1 MQAEEG
7 EMPKLGMLAIALL
20 ALLGGP
26 ALAQQVPQ
34 SRAQIQLSFAPV
46 VKQTA
51 PAVVNV
57 YARRVVR
64 QPGIP
69 GFSDDPFFRRFFGD
83 GGVFGRSRE
92 MVQNSLGSGVLVDPS
107 GIVVTNNHVIQGGTE
122 IRVVLSDRRE
132 FDATVTL
139 ADEHSDLAILK
150 VNAGQAKLPSLPLG
164 DSDNL
169 EVGDLV
175 LAIGNPFG
183 VGQTVT
189 SGIVSALA
197 RTEVGITDYQ
207 FFIQT
212 DAAINPGNSGGALID
227 LAGRLIGINTA
238 IYSRSG
244 GSIGIGFAIPANMVR
259 TVVASAMNGGKVSRP
274 WGGADL
280 QDVTAEMGE
289 TLGLDRP
296 RGAIVASLHPLSPMV
311 EAGIATGDII
321 VGVNGKPVE
330 NAKEF
335 DYRLATLS
343 VGQRTDVDLIR
354 KGKPL
359 TAKLALVRAP
369 DKPAREETQIKGRTP
384 LTGAVVAN
392 VSPALADELGLGISA
407 KGVAVV
413 AVKGGPAAEIGF
425 RKGDILL
432 EVNGEKVSNVKTL
445 QAALTKENA
454 YWELSIDRGGQV
466 RSVRL
471 GG

>member
-1 MQAEEG
+1 
-7 EMPKLGMLAIALL
+7 MPRVGMTAIALL
-20 ALLGGP
+20 LTLLGAP
-26 ALAQQVPQ
+26 AFAQQVPQ
-34 SRAQIQLSFAPV
+34 SREQIQLSFATV

-57 YARRVVR
+57 YAKRVVR

-83 GGVFGRSRE
+83 GGAFGRSRE

-107 GIVVTNNHVIQGGTE
+107 GIFVTNNHVIQGGTE

-150 VNAGQAKLPSLPLG
+150 VNPGQAKLPSLALG
-164 DSDNL
+164 DSDDL

-197 RTEVGITDYQ
+197 RTQVGITDYQ

-227 LAGRLIGINTA
+227 IAGRLIGINTA

-274 WGGADL
+274 WSGADL

-311 EAGIATGDII
+311 QAGIATGDVI
-321 VGVNGKPVE
+321 VGVNGKTVD

-343 VGQRTDVDLIR
+343 VGQQTAIDLFR
-354 KGKPL
+354 RGTPL

-369 DKPAREETQIKGRTP
+369 DKPAREDTVIKGRTP

-413 AVKGGPAAEIGF
+413 DVKGGPAAQIGF

-432 EVNGEKVSNVKTL
+432 EVNGEKVANVKAL

-454 YWELSIDRGGQV
+454 HWELSIDRGGRV

>member
-1 MQAEEG
+1 
-7 EMPKLGMLAIALL
+7 MPRLGMAAIALL
-20 ALLGGP
+20 LTLPGAP
-26 ALAQQVPQ
+26 AFAQQVPQ
-34 SRAQIQLSFAPV
+34 SREQIQLSFATV

-57 YARRVVR
+57 YAKRVVR

-83 GGVFGRSRE
+83 GGAFGRSRE

-150 VNAGQAKLPSLPLG
+150 INPGQAKLPSLSLG
-164 DSDNL
+164 NSDDL

-197 RTEVGITDYQ
+197 RTQVGITDYQ

-259 TVVASAMNGGKVSRP
+259 TVVASAVNGGKVSRP
-274 WGGADL
+274 WSGADL

-311 EAGIATGDII
+311 QAGIATGDVI
-321 VGVNGKPVE
+321 VGVNGKTVD

-343 VGQRTDVDLIR
+343 VGQQTAVDLLR

-369 DKPAREETQIKGRTP
+369 DQPAREDTVIKGRTP
-384 LTGAVVAN
+384 L
-392 VSPALADELGLGISA
+392 D
-407 KGVAVV
+407 
-413 AVKGGPAAEIGF
+413 
-425 RKGDILL
+425 R
-432 EVNGEKVSNVKTL
+432 
-445 QAALTKENA
+445 
-454 YWELSIDRGGQV
+454 RGGRQSLAGTC
-466 RSVRL
+466 RRARPRHL
-471 GG
+471 GQGRGRGST

>member
-1 MQAEEG
+1 
-7 EMPKLGMLAIALL
+7 MLAIALL

-34 SRAQIQLSFAPV
+34 SRAQVQLSFAPV

-150 VNAGQAKLPSLPLG
+150 VNAGQARLPSLSLG
-164 DSDNL
+164 DSDDL

-197 RTEVGITDYQ
+197 RTQVGITDYQ

-311 EAGIATGDII
+311 QAGIATGDII

-343 VGQRTDVDLIR
+343 VGQRTDVDVIR

-359 TAKLALVRAP
+359 RAKLALVQAP

-413 AVKGGPAAEIGF
+413 DVKGGPAAEIGF
-425 RKGDILL
+425 RKGDLLL
-432 EVNGEKVSNVKTL
+432 EVNGEKVTSVKTL

>member
-1 MQAEEG
+1 
-7 EMPKLGMLAIALL
+7 MPRVGMTAIALL
-20 ALLGGP
+20 LTLLGAP
-26 ALAQQVPQ
+26 AFAQQVPQ
-34 SRAQIQLSFAPV
+34 SREQIQLSFATV

-57 YARRVVR
+57 YAKRVVR

-83 GGVFGRSRE
+83 GGAFGRSRE

-150 VNAGQAKLPSLPLG
+150 VNPGQAKLPSLALG
-164 DSDNL
+164 DSDDL

-197 RTEVGITDYQ
+197 RTQVGITDYQ

-227 LAGRLIGINTA
+227 IAGRLIGINTA

-274 WGGADL
+274 WSGADL

-311 EAGIATGDII
+311 QAGIATGDVI
-321 VGVNGKPVE
+321 VGVNGKTVD

-343 VGQRTDVDLIR
+343 VGQQTAIDLFR
-354 KGKPL
+354 RGKPL

-369 DKPAREETQIKGRTP
+369 DKPAREDTVIKGRTP

-413 AVKGGPAAEIGF
+413 DVKGGPAAQIGF

-432 EVNGEKVSNVKTL
+432 EVNGEKVANVKAL

-454 YWELSIDRGGQV
+454 HWELSIDRGGRV

>member
-1 MQAEEG
+1 
-7 EMPKLGMLAIALL
+7 MPKLGMLAIALL

-34 SRAQIQLSFAPV
+34 SRAQVQLSFAPV

-150 VNAGQAKLPSLPLG
+150 VNAGQARLPSLSLG
-164 DSDNL
+164 DSDDL

-197 RTEVGITDYQ
+197 RTQVGITDYQ

-311 EAGIATGDII
+311 QAGIATGDII

-343 VGQRTDVDLIR
+343 VGQRTDVDVIR

-359 TAKLALVRAP
+359 RAKLALVQAP

-413 AVKGGPAAEIGF
+413 DVKGGPAAEIGF
-425 RKGDILL
+425 RKGDLLL
-432 EVNGEKVSNVKTL
+432 EVNGEKVTSVKTL